1 MIRSFENKDLDCI
14 ITIWLKASILA
25 HDFVE
30 QNYWIKKSDDMRK
43 IHLPSS
49 NTFVFLDPENSI
61 IGFISL
67 VKNYIAALFVT
78 PEWQGKGIGKQL
90 MDFAKQQHPI
100 LELGVYSKNSNS
112 IVFYKK
118 QGFKIVEKQVDPY
131 TGEEETVMVYSN
143 NFSQELI

>member
-14 ITIWLKASILA
+14 ISIWLKASILA

-30 QNYWIKKSDDMRK
+30 QNYWIKKSEDMRK
-43 IHLPSS
+43 IYLPSS
-49 NTFVFLDPENSI
+49 HTFVFFDQEKGV

-67 VKNYIAALFVT
+67 VKNYIAALFVS

-90 MDFAKQQHPI
+90 MDFAKQRHPI
-100 LELGVYSKNSNS
+100 LELGVYSKNSDS
-112 IVFYKK
+112 IIFYKK
-118 QGFKIVEKQVDPY
+118 QGFKVIEKRVDEH

-143 NFSQELI
+143 NFN